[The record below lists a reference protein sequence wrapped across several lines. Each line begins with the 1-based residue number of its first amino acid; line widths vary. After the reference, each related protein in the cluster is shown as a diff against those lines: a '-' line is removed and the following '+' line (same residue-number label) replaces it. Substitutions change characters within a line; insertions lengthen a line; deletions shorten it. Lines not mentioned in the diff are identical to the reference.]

1 MNRSTR
7 NKNETKNHG
16 RDTAV
21 AQQKNR
27 DYATM
32 KCHKCRK
39 TNMKRLNATY
49 KTDER
54 RRARN
59 DPSVPDRTNVLLG
72 SSIEKSIDVANVEC
86 RLCTEMVFKDA
97 RYQVQYN
104 TLLVDTP
111 SHEKK
116 KKRNEGGTKKREG
129 KWRSR
134 GGRPRRDLSMDTRHR
149 SALETNYYTP
159 PLPVIEIN
167 HCRLYGTCSYGAAQV
182 YYDGEM
188 PQHQNS

>member
-1 MNRSTR
+1 MSRNVNRSTR

-72 SSIEKSIDVANVEC
+72 TRIEKSIDVANVEC

-116 KKRNEGGTKKREG
+116 KKNETKGAQKKEKENGGVGRKTSS
-129 KWRSR
+129 RSFD
-134 GGRPRRDLSMDTRHR
+134 GHTTSL
-149 SALETNYYTP
+149 
-159 PLPVIEIN
+159 
-167 HCRLYGTCSYGAAQV
+167 GA
-182 YYDGEM
+182 
-188 PQHQNS
+188 

>member
-1 MNRSTR
+1 MSRNVNRSTR

-72 SSIEKSIDVANVEC
+72 ISIEKSIDVANVEC

-116 KKRNEGGTKKREG
+116 KKNETKGAQKKEKENGGVGRKTSS
-129 KWRSR
+129 RSFD
-134 GGRPRRDLSMDTRHR
+134 GHTTSLGAWNKLLHPPPPRYRDQ
-149 SALETNYYTP
+149 
-159 PLPVIEIN
+159 PL
-167 HCRLYGTCSYGAAQV
+167 
-182 YYDGEM
+182 
-188 PQHQNS
+188 